1 MQCPSCKADRTYVTT
16 TVNYTVNQILRYRKC
31 NGCTHRF
38 STMEVMTDMLP
49 RPAGAHAFDSHALP
63 KLKPSLPKKDIALIE
78 KIKADIQRKE

>member
-1 MQCPSCKADRTYVTT
+1 MQCPKCKANRTYVTT
-16 TVNYTVNQILRYRKC
+16 TINYTATQVLRYRKC
-31 NGCTHRF
+31 HGCTHKF

-63 KLKPSLPKKDIALIE
+63 KLKPALTRQDRALIE